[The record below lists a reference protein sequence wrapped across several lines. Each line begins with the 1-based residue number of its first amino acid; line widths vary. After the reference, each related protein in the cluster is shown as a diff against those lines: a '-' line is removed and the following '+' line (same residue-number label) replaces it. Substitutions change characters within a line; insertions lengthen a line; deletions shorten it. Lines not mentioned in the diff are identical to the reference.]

1 MSRKSPWWLVA
12 GVFLVLAI
20 SSGFGFY
27 NLSVY
32 MNALGSERDLAVA
45 DLSAATALLFLASG
59 AGGVAVGRL
68 IERYDVRPV
77 MVAGAA
83 LGGLALTLIGAATQV
98 WHLWLLYALF
108 GLGNSGVS
116 LVPCTTVVTR
126 WFPGANRAVA
136 ISVATTGLS
145 IGGVLLTPACASVVK
160 AVGMATAMPWFGAAY
175 LLAIA
180 PVALVLV
187 RSWPEPSAREHEGA
201 PLARKEPSAGER
213 EGAPL
218 IRKAPAGERPAAS
231 STAAG
236 GVLRQR
242 FFLAVTAAFV
252 GIMASQVGGI
262 AHLFNH
268 VERFAGHLAASAAVI
283 ALSLASICG
292 RLLGGWVLA
301 TGFPIRLFTMVNI
314 VGQAAGLAALG
325 LAGSKLAAVAG
336 AALFGV
342 SVGNLLMLQPLLLVQ
357 AFGPGRYPRI
367 YSIGNAAATVGV
379 AGGPLAMG
387 IVHDAA
393 GYPWA
398 FGLAAAL
405 SALALL
411 CFWGA
416 GRLPPA
422 PFEPARRIEIAS
434 RR

>member
-32 MNALGSERDLAVA
+32 MNALASERELAVA

-136 ISVATTGLS
+136 LSVAATGLS

-187 RSWPEPSAREHEGA
+187 RSWPD
-201 PLARKEPSAGER
+201 
-213 EGAPL
+213 
-218 IRKAPAGERPAAS
+218 PAGERPAAP

-236 GVLRQR
+236 GVLRHR
-242 FFLAVTAAFV
+242 FFVGVAAAFV

-314 VGQAAGLAALG
+314 VGQAAGLVALG
-325 LAGSKLAAVAG
+325 LAGSKLAAVMG

-357 AFGPGRYPRI
+357 AFGPSRYPRI

>member
-32 MNALGSERDLAVA
+32 MNALASERDLAVA

-68 IERYDVRPV
+68 IERVDVRPV

-83 LGGLALTLIGAATQV
+83 LGGLALTLIGAATEV

-136 ISVATTGLS
+136 MSVASTGLS

-187 RSWPEPSAREHEGA
+187 RSWPDSVEQPTTPSA
-201 PLARKEPSAGER
+201 
-213 EGAPL
+213 
-218 IRKAPAGERPAAS
+218 
-231 STAAG
+231 AAG
-236 GVLRQR
+236 GVLRHR
-242 FFLAVTAAFV
+242 FFLGVTAAFV

-292 RLLGGWVLA
+292 RLFGGWVLA
-301 TGFPIRLFTMVNI
+301 AGFPIRLFTMVNI
-314 VGQAAGLAALG
+314 VGQVAGLAALG

-367 YSIGNAAATVGV
+367 YSIGNAAATIGV

-405 SALALL
+405 SALALV

-416 GRLPPA
+416 GGLPPA

>member
-1 MSRKSPWWLVA
+1 MKRKSPWWLVA
-12 GVFLVLAI
+12 GVFVVLAI

-32 MNALGSERDLAVA
+32 MNALAHEQDLAVA

-59 AGGVAVGRL
+59 AGGVVVGRL
-68 IERYDVRPV
+68 IERYDVRHV
-77 MVAGAA
+77 MLAGAA
-83 LGGLALTLIGAATQV
+83 LGGVALTLIGAATEV

-108 GLGNSGVS
+108 GAGNSGVS
-116 LVPCTTVVTR
+116 LVPCTTVVNR

-136 ISVATTGLS
+136 LSVASTGLS
-145 IGGVLLTPACASVVK
+145 IGGALLTPACASVVK

-175 LLAIA
+175 GLAIA

-187 RSWPEPSAREHEGA
+187 RSWPEPIGDRPAV
-201 PLARKEPSAGER
+201 PV
-213 EGAPL
+213 
-218 IRKAPAGERPAAS
+218 APAGAA
-231 STAAG
+231 
-236 GVLRQR
+236 LRQR
-242 FFLAVTAAFV
+242 FFLGVTAAFV

-268 VERFAGHLAASAAVI
+268 VERFAGHLAASAAVM

-301 TGFPIRLFTMVNI
+301 AGFPILAFTMVNI
-314 VGQAAGLAALG
+314 AGQSAGLLVLG
-325 LAGSKLAAVAG
+325 LAGSKLTAVAG

-342 SVGNLLMLQPLLLVQ
+342 SVGNLLMLHPLLLVQ

-393 GYPWA
+393 GYAWA

-405 SALALL
+405 SVLALL
-411 CFWGA
+411 CFFGA
-416 GRLPPA
+416 GGLPPA
-422 PFEPARRIEIAS
+422 PFDPARRADVT
-434 RR
+434 RDR

>member
-1 MSRKSPWWLVA
+1 MSRRSPWWLVA
-12 GVFLVLAI
+12 GVFVVLAI

-32 MNALGSERDLAVA
+32 MNALAIERDLAVA

-59 AGGVAVGRL
+59 VGGVVVGRL
-68 IERYDVRPV
+68 IERHDVRLV
-77 MVAGAA
+77 MLAGAA
-83 LGGLALTLIGAATQV
+83 LGGAALTLIGAATEV
-98 WHLWLLYALF
+98 WHLWLLYTLF
-108 GLGNSGVS
+108 GAGNSGVS
-116 LVPCTTVVTR
+116 LVPSTTVVTR

-136 ISVATTGLS
+136 LSVASTGLS
-145 IGGVLLTPACASVVK
+145 IGGVLLTPVCAAVVK

-175 LLAIA
+175 LLVIA

-187 RSWPEPSAREHEGA
+187 RSWP
-201 PLARKEPSAGER
+201 
-213 EGAPL
+213 
-218 IRKAPAGERPAAS
+218 APASEGPSSPAV
-231 STAAG
+231 STG

-242 FFLAVTAAFV
+242 FFLGVTAAFV

-268 VERFAGHLAASAAVI
+268 VERFAGHMAASAAVM

-292 RLLGGWVLA
+292 RLLGGWLLA
-301 TGFPIRLFTMVNI
+301 AGLPIRPFTMANI
-314 VGQAAGLAALG
+314 VGQAAGLVALG
-325 LAGSKLAAVAG
+325 VANSKLAAIAA

-393 GYPWA
+393 GYAWA

-411 CFWGA
+411 CFCGA
-416 GRLPPA
+416 GRLPLA
-422 PFEPARRIEIAS
+422 PFEPARRLDATPKT
-434 RR
+434 